1 MKAQFEKLG
10 LKFPKNVYAWKV
22 AKREKPEAAKGWVEL
37 NVWMEQEVKN
47 HLAANNIEQKFV
59 DFNHACNH
67 NSNLLH
73 ERVREGIKDSDFA
86 SKDSLVLEGM
96 KNFKRMYGTEKQ
108 REELLAMKE
117 LIDDRLQ
124 MVIKMDSEP
133 SYDLSDWLTKVFE
146 KYSMLNIIN
155 WYDVY
160 CYQDAE
166 RTKNLKHLI
175 NYINVVDVCDASR

>member
-1 MKAQFEKLG
+1 
-10 LKFPKNVYAWKV
+10 
-22 AKREKPEAAKGWVEL
+22 
-37 NVWMEQEVKN
+37 MEQEVKN

-59 DFNHACNH
+59 DFNHACQH

-96 KNFKRMYGTEKQ
+96 KNFKRMQGTEKQ
-108 REELLAMKE
+108 REELPAMKE
-117 LIDDRLQ
+117 LIDDRLS
-124 MVIKMDSEP
+124 MEIKFDAEP
-133 SYDLSDWLTKVFE
+133 SYDLNDWFTKVLE
-146 KYSMLNIIN
+146 KYSMLNIIS

-160 CYQDAE
+160 TYRDSDRE
-166 RTKNLKHLI
+166 KNLKMLI

>member
-1 MKAQFEKLG
+1 MARARE
-10 LKFPKNVYAWKV
+10 PEP
-22 AKREKPEAAKGWVEL
+22 EKPEAAKGWVEL
-37 NVWMEQEVKN
+37 NAWMEQEVKDY
-47 HLAANNIEQKFV
+47 LAVNNIEQKFV
-59 DFNHACNH
+59 DFSHACNH
-67 NSNLLH
+67 NSNLMH

-133 SYDLSDWLTKVFE
+133 SYDLSDWFTKVLE